1 MGCTELQQIQVSKF
15 CLEEEK
21 WFPCSTCC
29 CIPGPELHS
38 AFPAVETPLSCR
50 DGTDIPGNPV
60 GLEMAAADTTG

>member
-38 AFPAVETPLSCR
+38 AFPCGGDTPELQGWNR
-50 DGTDIPGNPV
+50 HPR
-60 GLEMAAADTTG
+60 